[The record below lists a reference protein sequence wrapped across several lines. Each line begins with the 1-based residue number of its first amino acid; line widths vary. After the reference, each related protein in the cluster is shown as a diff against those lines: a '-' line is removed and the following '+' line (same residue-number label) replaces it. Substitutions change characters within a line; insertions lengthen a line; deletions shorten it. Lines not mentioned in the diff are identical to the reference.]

1 MYYESPKEIYR
12 LPSLILTKKLF
23 CMQHLIILQLKKK
36 NMYCLTLVVV
46 QIAKQ
51 WNLSFPNL

>member
-36 NMYCLTLVVV
+36 KHV
-46 QIAKQ
+46 
-51 WNLSFPNL
+51 LSNTGGSANS